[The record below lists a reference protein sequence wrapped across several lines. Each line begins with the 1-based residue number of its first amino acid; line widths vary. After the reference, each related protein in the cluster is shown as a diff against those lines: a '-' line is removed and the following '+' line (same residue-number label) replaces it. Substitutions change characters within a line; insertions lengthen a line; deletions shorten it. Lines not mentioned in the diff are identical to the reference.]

1 MINFKIF
8 YNKILLKYVIIFIS
22 LFTAIISL
30 FIYLEYTNIS
40 IEEKIES
47 EENRTLYLTF
57 NENANSNSV
66 ISKYK
71 NHIINYE
78 CNDNKCMIIF
88 DKTLS
93 AIQFKN
99 DNINN
104 FNNISVNEID
114 NTENNYIVKT
124 VLIFVIIISCIIFL
138 ILLFLFSKSII
149 YSLKKDIALYKLVG
163 FPNLK
168 IYSILFKFLGFY
180 YLILFMISIVLS
192 YFILYIVIE
201 INVKF
206 SFDYL
211 INCILIVFL
220 CLLISFFQLILK
232 IRKITPIEMMH
243 NSD

>member
-57 NENANSNSV
+57 NENDNSNSV

-78 CNDNKCMIIF
+78 CNDNKCMLIF

-124 VLIFVIIISCIIFL
+124 ILIFVIIISCITFL

-163 FPNLK
+163 FSNLK

-180 YLILFMISIVLS
+180 YLILFMISMVLS
-192 YFILYIVIE
+192 YFILYIVIK
-201 INVKF
+201 INVKL

-220 CLLISFFQLILK
+220 CLLISFFQLIFK